1 MNPQGGSE
9 LYYKNLL
16 KNTGQD
22 WQQRINLIMSF
33 CNLETIDPNR
43 INVVLQELMH
53 NEGAVAGMDDPV
65 YVDRM
70 DHFVYVSQWQL
81 DRFRE
86 RFNIEHANNHVIR
99 NAVPAIPNVLKSKEK
114 IRLIYT
120 STPYRGLDVLL
131 DAFEMLNRED
141 IELHVYSSNVIYGT
155 GYAKTIGS
163 TFDHLFNRCRT
174 MKNVV
179 YKGWAM
185 NKAIQLAVQQ
195 AHIHAYPSTFEETS
209 CMAVMETGMAGCKI
223 VTTNL
228 GALPETCGPWAT
240 YVDYKYGDDR
250 KQLVKNYAEVLNKE
264 IDNYWTNTHT
274 LNEQSLWF
282 NAQYSWET
290 RTPEWLNFFNNI
302 CVK

>member
-16 KNTGQD
+16 KHTGQD
-22 WQQRINLIMSF
+22 WQSRINLVLSF
-33 CNLETIDPNR
+33 CNMQLIDPNR

-53 NEGAVAGMDDPV
+53 NEDAVAGMDDLE
-65 YVDRM
+65 YVDKI

-81 DRFRE
+81 DRYKE
-86 RFNIEHANNHVIR
+86 RFNIDHVNNHIIR
-99 NAVPAIPNVLKSKEK
+99 NAVPAIPYIPKSEGK

-131 DAFEMLNRED
+131 DSIELINRND

-155 GYAKTIGS
+155 GYSKSIG
-163 TFDHLFNRCRT
+163 TRFDHLFNRCRT
-174 MKNVV
+174 MPNVV

-185 NKAIQLAVQQ
+185 NKAIQQAVQQ

-240 YVDYKYGDDR
+240 YVDYKYGNDR
-250 KQLVKNYAEVLNKE
+250 KKLVESYAEVLNKE
-264 IDNYWTNTHT
+264 IDNYWQNSHN
-274 LNEQSLWF
+274 LINQSQWF

-290 RTPEWLNFFNNI
+290 RAPEWIEFFRKI
-302 CVK
+302 CEK